1 MGRIDEIIR
10 ALNLE
15 PHPSEGGYFAE
26 IYRSADTLEG
36 RALPP
41 RYDGPRSLATAI
53 YYLLTPDTFSS
64 MHRLTSDEMFHFYA
78 GDPVE
83 MLNLKPEGSGEV
95 VVLGPDVLAGMRPQ
109 HLVPRDVWQGCRLA
123 PGGEFAL
130 LGTTVSPGFEYAD
143 YEAGDRDALCR
154 AYPDFAERIRAL
166 TR

>member
-1 MGRIDEIIR
+1 MGRIEEIIR

-15 PHPSEGGYFAE
+15 PHPSEGGFFAE

-36 RALPP
+36 EALPP

-53 YYLLTPDTFSS
+53 YYLLTPETFSS
-64 MHRLTSDEMFHFYA
+64 MHRLTSDEIFHFYA
-78 GDPVE
+78 GDPAE

-95 VVLGPDVLAGMRPQ
+95 IVLGPDVTAGMRPQ
-109 HLVPRDVWQGCRLA
+109 HVVPRGVWQGCRLA

-154 AYPDFAERIRAL
+154 AYSDFKEMITAL